1 MNQLS
6 QREAIAVLADVVD
19 RLTILQDGL
28 WSLRATLRIDG
39 RPEAVVVSELLVL
52 CLETSEMAY
61 AVEFNAA
68 CAVAV
73 EAVRNAMRGRA

>member
-1 MNQLS
+1 MSQLS

-19 RLTILQDGL
+19 RLTMLQDGL

-68 CAVAV
+68 SAVAV